1 VSAPVVH
8 QDLVVVGGDVRG
20 KGISQVEEAVPQQV
34 EVVVAGVL
42 YAGVVV
48 PAPFQRS
55 NESALCS
62 EWGDHPVRIYS
73 YLSYKINVL
82 IHKTQQQVSLY
93 MCGP

>member
-1 VSAPVVH
+1 MR
-8 QDLVVVGGDVRG
+8 GDVRG
-20 KGISQVEEAVPQQV
+20 KGIGQVEEAVPQQV

-62 EWGDHPVRIYS
+62 EWGDHPV
-73 YLSYKINVL
+73 
-82 IHKTQQQVSLY
+82 
-93 MCGP
+93 

>member
-1 VSAPVVH
+1 MR
-8 QDLVVVGGDVRG
+8 GDVRG
-20 KGISQVEEAVPQQV
+20 KGIGQVEEAVPQQV

-62 EWGDHPVRIYS
+62 EWGDHPVRVCG